1 MRKHLLVGSLVFFLL
16 VGGAVN
22 GAEFAPPKAA
32 VPDDLADAWE
42 RLQRAVQDWGGRLR
56 ERFGGRES
64 REDRPLITLMLNNKE
79 RLGLSADQVKKLE
92 QLRDNFQ
99 KQSIRH
105 DADLRIVELDLT
117 ALLDHDPV
125 DMGKVEAK
133 VREAEK
139 LRADLRVARI
149 RAIEQAKG
157 VLNAEQKRKLQ
168 EITPESRP
176 PRPARE
182 GLNPPAKE

>member
-1 MRKHLLVGSLVFFLL
+1 M
-16 VGGAVN
+16 
-22 GAEFAPPKAA
+22 
-32 VPDDLADAWE
+32 
-42 RLQRAVQDWGGRLR
+42 R
-56 ERFGGRES
+56 ERFVGRES

-92 QLRDNFQ
+92 QFRDNFQ

-105 DADLRIVELDLT
+105 DADLRIVELDLA

-125 DMGKVEAK
+125 ELSKVEAK

-139 LRADLRVARI
+139 LRADLRIARI
-149 RAIEQAKG
+149 RAIEQARS
-157 VLNAEQKRKLQ
+157 VLNAEQKKKLQ
-168 EITPESRP
+168 EITAEARP

>member
-1 MRKHLLVGSLVFFLL
+1 MRKQLLVGSLVFFLL
-16 VGGAVN
+16 AGGPVN
-22 GAEFAPPKAA
+22 GAEFAPPQTA
-32 VPDDLADAWE
+32 VPDDLSDAWE
-42 RLQRAVQDWGGRLR
+42 RMQRALTEWGGRMR

-64 REDRPLITLMLNNKE
+64 REERPLITLMLNSKE

-92 QLRDNFQ
+92 QVRDNFQ

-105 DADLRIVELDLT
+105 DADLRIVELDLA

-125 DMGKVEAK
+125 ELSKVEAK
-133 VREAEK
+133 AREAEK
-139 LRADLRVARI
+139 LRADLRIARI

-157 VLNAEQKRKLQ
+157 VLNAEQKKKLQ
-168 EITPESRP
+168 EITSESRP
-176 PRPARE
+176 PRPTRE